1 MEDFFKQ
8 KIIYPNMTKYLPFFW
23 DKEKFVTNQKCF
35 IITGKHLGY
44 LTAFLNSSLFKYCYR
59 DSFPELQAGTRELSK
74 IFFDKLAVAEVTD
87 EQDAEFI
94 ALVEKNQTLPLK
106 EERRK
111 LEEYIDKLIFEIH
124 GLTEEEAIQVGF
136 IEIV

>member
-1 MEDFFKQ
+1 
-8 KIIYPNMTKYLPFFW
+8 MTKYLPFFW

-124 GLTEEEAIQVGF
+124 GLTEEEAIQVGL

>member
-1 MEDFFKQ
+1 
-8 KIIYPNMTKYLPFFW
+8 MTKYLPFFW

-106 EERRK
+106 EERKK

>member
-1 MEDFFKQ
+1 
-8 KIIYPNMTKYLPFFW
+8 MTKYLPFFW
-23 DKEKFVTNQKCF
+23 DKEQFVTNQKCF

-87 EQDAEFI
+87 EQDKEI
-94 ALVEKNQTLPLK
+94 SALVAKIQKMPAN

-111 LEEYIDKLIFEIH
+111 VETLVDNIIFRIH
-124 GLTEEEAIQVGF
+124 GLSEAEIQQVGF